1 MNRRVIKMTDVK
13 TLDNMLKK
21 IVNSSSKT
29 ETTSLLYATYATI
42 ILSTELFKL
51 NIDLVDFLTP
61 ILKKLQSQPE
71 FSRLKRPIEFKE
83 YVYKSRSLIIARF
96 IRIIQKSDDKSIDI
110 LIEEAQALVNSKL
123 NNHPKSKKDS
133 LKPKKTR
140 KNSVDELLKE
150 FGRY

>member
-1 MNRRVIKMTDVK
+1 MTDVK

-61 ILKKLQSQPE
+61 ILKSCNL
-71 FSRLKRPIEFKE
+71 
-83 YVYKSRSLIIARF
+83 SLNF
-96 IRIIQKSDDKSIDI
+96 
-110 LIEEAQALVNSKL
+110 L
-123 NNHPKSKKDS
+123 
-133 LKPKKTR
+133 
-140 KNSVDELLKE
+140 
-150 FGRY
+150 G